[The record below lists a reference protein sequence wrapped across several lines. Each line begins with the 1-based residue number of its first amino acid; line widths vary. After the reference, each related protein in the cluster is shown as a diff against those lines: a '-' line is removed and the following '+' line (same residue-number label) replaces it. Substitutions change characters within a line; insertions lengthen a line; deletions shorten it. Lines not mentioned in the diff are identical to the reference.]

1 MDIRQLHY
9 FLVLCE
15 EMNYTRAAQRLFLS
29 RQALRQS
36 ISALEAELCGPLFL
50 SAHHK
55 LTLTDRGMSL
65 QRHATPVVEQFQQM
79 QAALRAEIQSAQPVH
94 IGISVALVPD
104 YLPGLETQLD
114 KFRQQYPH
122 VEMRFR
128 LLDNDAVADAV
139 EQGEL
144 DAGLVID
151 LGCAAPV
158 LARTTL
164 RADPACLLVPRGH
177 PFWDRE
183 SIPLADL
190 RGQRVLLPS
199 LRQDL
204 FSPLWDACAREGFAP
219 NAEIGP
225 SFYQAYYLVQ
235 EQLCTCLTRY
245 EPGARRELDRVRDV
259 LLEDLPPLCVSMVQ
273 RRDHNSAYL
282 DLLRGY
288 LMEVIGGAASLPPR
302 RGRPAKPFYNFP
314 VLSSAA
320 PKAAPQHPAPGTQL
334 PFAGGNNFRE
344 LGGYEADEGKHVK
357 WGQIYRGIPTGLLT
371 GAADRKLLDSLGL
384 RLILD
389 LRSESEA
396 AEQPDYVPD
405 GARLVRICGLCHPD
419 GSEIS
424 FSPGD
429 IEKLLKSKKDE
440 EHNLAD
446 AMYEQM
452 LFRNKAYKEL
462 FRALEAGET
471 PILFHCSGGKDR
483 TGVAAMLI
491 LLALGASDETICQD
505 FVRTNV
511 CRRPELEKIWAAHAE
526 EIEAHP
532 EQKQFYQGIAGVHP
546 ESAPFVLDT
555 IRKKY
560 GTTDAYLEA
569 EYGLTPYAKISDPDR
584 FMMMNYYKS
593 GDRDIYFVVNSSIER
608 SMQTRLEF
616 PAEVAAKQA
625 WVWDAETGVRHMLD
639 VQDGTLE
646 LCLTP
651 AEAKFIVFEKD
662 RGGQMLPA
670 PAPRSANPI
679 ALNGIWDVRATH
691 HVDKSTRE
699 FSLTDL
705 VDLHSLPFPWLQ
717 SFAGTIEYTRTVDVE
732 DPAAYHTLDA
742 GLTHNGITE
751 LFVNGEPAG
760 VRWYG
765 ARTFD
770 VAGKLRKGTNVLT
783 IRVTTVL
790 TNYAKARAADTPTA
804 ARWEWA
810 QRLNKELGLRGPV
823 TLY

>member
-183 SIPLADL
+183 SIPL
-190 RGQRVLLPS
+190 PS

-204 FSPLWDACAREGFAP
+204 FSPLWSACARAGFAP

-259 LLEDLPPLCVSMVQ
+259 LLEDLPPLCVSLVQ
-273 RRDHNSAYL
+273 RRDYTSAYI
-282 DLLRGY
+282 DLLRSY
-288 LMEVIGGAASLPPR
+288 LMEVLGGAASLPPR

-314 VLSSAA
+314 VLSSTAAKPAA
-320 PKAAPQHPAPGTQL
+320 PVHPAPGTQL
-334 PFAGGNNFRE
+334 PFAGATNFRE
-344 LGGYEADEGKHVK
+344 LGGYPADEGKTVR
-357 WGQIYRGIPTGLLT
+357 WGQIWRGVCTARLT
-371 GAADRKLLDSLGL
+371 DPADRARLDALGL

-389 LRSESEA
+389 LRSTAEA
-396 AEQPDYVPD
+396 QAEPDYVPD
-405 GARLVRICGLCHPD
+405 GARLVQICALCGDD
-419 GSEIS
+419 GHEIS
-424 FSPGD
+424 FAPGD
-429 IEKLLKSKKDE
+429 IERMMHTAREGENILYR
-440 EHNLAD
+440 
-446 AMYEQM
+446 MYRQM
-452 LFRNKAYKEL
+452 LFGNKAFKEL

-471 PILFHCSGGKDR
+471 PILFHCSAGKER

-491 LLALGASDETICQD
+491 LLALGASDETICAD
-505 FVRTNV
+505 FVQTNV
-511 CRRPELEKIWAAHAE
+511 CRKAEIDALLAGHAE
-526 EIEAHP
+526 EIAADP
-532 EQKQFYQGIAGVHP
+532 SKRMRFCTQAGVDP
-546 ESAPFVLDT
+546 GAAPYVLQVIREACGSAEE
-555 IRKKY
+555 
-560 GTTDAYLEA
+560 YLA
-569 EYGLTPYAKISDPDR
+569 REYGLTPAR
-584 FMMMNYYKS
+584 RM
-593 GDRDIYFVVNSSIER
+593 
-608 SMQTRLEF
+608 RL
-616 PAEVAAKQA
+616 
-625 WVWDAETGVRHMLD
+625 RRMY
-639 VQDGTLE
+639 LE
-646 LCLTP
+646 
-651 AEAKFIVFEKD
+651 
-662 RGGQMLPA
+662 
-670 PAPRSANPI
+670 
-679 ALNGIWDVRATH
+679 
-691 HVDKSTRE
+691 
-699 FSLTDL
+699 
-705 VDLHSLPFPWLQ
+705 
-717 SFAGTIEYTRTVDVE
+717 
-732 DPAAYHTLDA
+732 
-742 GLTHNGITE
+742 
-751 LFVNGEPAG
+751 
-760 VRWYG
+760 
-765 ARTFD
+765 
-770 VAGKLRKGTNVLT
+770 
-783 IRVTTVL
+783 
-790 TNYAKARAADTPTA
+790 
-804 ARWEWA
+804 
-810 QRLNKELGLRGPV
+810 
-823 TLY
+823 